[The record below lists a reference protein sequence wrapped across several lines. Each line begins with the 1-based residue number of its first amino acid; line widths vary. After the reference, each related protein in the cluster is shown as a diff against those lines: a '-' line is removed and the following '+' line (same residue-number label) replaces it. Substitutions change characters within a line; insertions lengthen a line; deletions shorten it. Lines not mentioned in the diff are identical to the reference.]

1 MKTNEDK
8 IVCVAIVETAEIDVG
23 SYDTATFLSRFIG
36 DWTEVTESEY
46 ELLNRYIHRLS
57 KDNKRMILVRRVD
70 YEDDTMS
77 SILEKVKEFK
87 VDDEAKEAKRK
98 ADADK
103 KEKERLAK
111 KAALADKDIAK
122 LKQKIEELEKLKE
135 VKND

>member
-135 VKND
+135 VKK